1 MNVERKIMWLFRVNA
16 VINWVVS
23 IRGILDPV
31 SYATAFGFIEAPDE
45 YTFVIR
51 LWASF
56 IFMFGCMFWE
66 VSRNVRG
73 KAALIKYNWIEKTL
87 TGTAVTIG
95 FLAGQ
100 APLPMMILITF
111 TNWAW
116 IPFLAYYNFR
126 LHVEMSPAQ
135 ASADDNA

>member
-66 VSRNVRG
+66 VSRNVHS
-73 KAALIKYNWIEKTL
+73 KAALINP
-87 TGTAVTIG
+87 VTIG
-95 FLAGQ
+95 LIIDQIIMPESICALADAFL
-100 APLPMMILITF
+100 T
-111 TNWAW
+111 
-116 IPFLAYYNFR
+116 
-126 LHVEMSPAQ
+126 
-135 ASADDNA
+135 